1 MSINYTHY
9 RSLRF
14 LSRGISLPLLLLLL
28 ALSTV
33 FLFGNDRRDSF
44 NWRHAAWSV
53 NNMAIAANLSPDHNF
68 LLFEHRTLHDEA
80 TSYAPYSRYPIG
92 TYALIKLT
100 ILPFEDDKTTSLY
113 AARLLM
119 LLFFA
124 AAAVLAYFALYR
136 LTSDPWI
143 ALTAT
148 ALSFSSYY
156 WLHYNDAVS
165 SETSPRMF
173 GIMLTFYGMVI
184 FMQDGRFRQLLVK
197 SCIALLLCW
206 PVMSLLL
213 PFIILGL
220 VHEMVHSYTADSPS
234 SLLSRMRSVAA
245 SLLSSRYLILGVV
258 ALLFCALVMA
268 FNFTT
273 EYRALD
279 VPLAQLPTIQSML
292 KRLSINPVLLSTH
305 ADQLDWQPFLRN
317 QFFRIFVMSTPFSLF
332 SLFGYSALEIR
343 QSYFPDYLP
352 YLGIVIFGVCLL
364 GLMFVRHKILMA
376 TLLLAGWCWVL
387 PLRSSTGIHTQDA
400 LVFTGIPLVFFLNG
414 ASSLL
419 FILKRLSHRLSR
431 YLIAGLAVATLLVFV
446 LSNFSIASY
455 SFGRAT
461 ISKDLAADLATIHK
475 ITEGKNVSS
484 FRIAFP
490 LHGYDLLQMKSIMM
504 YYLTNTFINYYYY
517 NIHYPYDYLI
527 LHMRID
533 GDALLTPENR
543 HLFLYNHNT
552 LSLFDAYSHRM
563 ASIMSDKPVLH
574 SNFDIYLSENAI
586 TYIKEACQE
595 TDTQV
600 KFFLHITPRDMPD
613 LPAHRQ
619 QHGFDNFDFTF
630 YEFGLR
636 FNGKCLIHV
645 NLPEYDI
652 DRIVTGQFISGE
664 DTLWRGE
671 FSVRENK
678 LTASEINALELEYE
692 SIVSAEPALRSN
704 FDIYLSE
711 NAITYIKEACQET
724 DTQVKFFL
732 HITPRDMPDLPAH
745 RQQHGFDNFDFT
757 FYEFGLRF
765 NGKCLIHV
773 NLPEYDIDRIVT
785 GQFISG
791 EDTLWRGEFS
801 VRENKL
807 TASEINA
814 LELEYESIVSAE
826 PALRSNFDIYLSEN
840 VITYVK
846 EACQETDTQPRFF
859 LHIFPVDTNDLPDH
873 RQQHG
878 FDNFDFT
885 FNRRGVKFDGKCLA
899 SVDRPAYSIE
909 RMVTGQFIS
918 GQGKLWEEEF
928 SVDE

>member
-1 MSINYTHY
+1 MTNIYYNY
-9 RSLRF
+9 RSLKF
-14 LSRGISLPLLLLLL
+14 LSRGHFLPLLLLLL

-33 FLFGNDRRDSF
+33 FLFGNDRRDSL
-44 NWRHAAWSV
+44 NRNASLS
-53 NNMAIAANLSPDHNF
+53 NKNMAITANLSPDHNF
-68 LLFEHRTLHDEA
+68 LLFKYRTLNDEVHH
-80 TSYAPYSRYPIG
+80 YVPYSRWPIG

-100 ILPFEDDKTTSLY
+100 ILPFEDDKATSFY
-113 AARLLM
+113 AASLLM

-124 AAAVLAYFALYR
+124 ASAVLAYFALCR
-136 LTSDPWI
+136 LTFDPWI

-156 WLHYNDAVS
+156 WLHYNDAVA

-173 GIMLTFYGMVI
+173 GIMLTFHGMVI

-213 PFIILGL
+213 PFIVLGL
-220 VHEMVHSYTADSPS
+220 AHEMVHSYTADSPS

-245 SLLSSRYLILGVV
+245 SLFSSRYLILGVV

-317 QFFRIFVMSTPFSLF
+317 QFFRISVMSTPFSVF
-332 SLFGYSALEIR
+332 SLFGYSALEVR
-343 QSYFPDYLP
+343 QSYLPDYLP

-364 GLMFVRHKILMA
+364 GLIFVRHKILMA
-376 TLLLAGWCWVL
+376 TLLLGGWCWVL
-387 PLRSSTGIHTQDA
+387 PLRSSTGIHAMDA

-419 FILKRLSHRLSR
+419 SILKRLSPRLSR

-484 FRIAFP
+484 FRSTFP
-490 LHGYDLLQMKSIMM
+490 LHGYGLLTMRHIMM
-504 YYLTNTFINYYYY
+504 YYLTNTFIDYYNY

-527 LHMRID
+527 LPMRID

-543 HLFLYNHNT
+543 HLFLYKHNT
-552 LSLFDAYSHRM
+552 LSLFDAYQ
-563 ASIMSDKPVLH
+563 AAYESIVSAEPVLR

-586 TYIKEACQE
+586 TYVKEACQE
-595 TDTQV
+595 TDTQTR
-600 KFFLHITPRDMPD
+600 FFLHIIPVDTNNLPD
-613 LPAHRQ
+613 HRKQ
-619 QHGFDNFDFTF
+619 YRFDSFN
-630 YEFGLR
+630 FGLGMYGVR
-636 FNGKCLIHV
+636 FYGKCMATV

-652 DRIVTGQFISGE
+652 DRIVTGQFISGQGK
-664 DTLWRGE
+664 LWRGE
-671 FSVRENK
+671 FSVRENQ
-678 LTASEINALELEYE
+678 LTASEIHALELEYE

-704 FDIYLSE
+704 FDIYL
-711 NAITYIKEACQET
+711 
-724 DTQVKFFL
+724 
-732 HITPRDMPDLPAH
+732 
-745 RQQHGFDNFDFT
+745 
-757 FYEFGLRF
+757 
-765 NGKCLIHV
+765 
-773 NLPEYDIDRIVT
+773 
-785 GQFISG
+785 
-791 EDTLWRGEFS
+791 
-801 VRENKL
+801 REN
-807 TASEINA
+807 
-814 LELEYESIVSAE
+814 
-826 PALRSNFDIYLSEN
+826 D
-840 VITYVK
+840 ITYVK

-885 FNRRGVKFDGKCLA
+885 FYKFGLRFNGKCLIHVNLPEYDIDHIVTGQFISSQGKLWRGEFSVRENQLTASGIDARELEYESIVSAEPALRSNFDIYLSENAITYVKEACQETDTQAKFFLHIFPVDTNDLPDHRQQHGFDNFDFDFNRRGVKFDGKCLA

-909 RMVTGQFIS
+909 RMVAGQFIS

>member
-1 MSINYTHY
+1 MQ
-9 RSLRF
+9 L
-14 LSRGISLPLLLLLL
+14 
-28 ALSTV
+28 V
-33 FLFGNDRRDSF
+33 
-44 NWRHAAWSV
+44 
-53 NNMAIAANLSPDHNF
+53 ANFSPDHNF
-68 LLFEHRTLHDEA
+68 LLFYHRILNDGT
-80 TSYAPYSRYPIG
+80 TSYEPYSRYPIG
-92 TYALIKLT
+92 TYALIKLA
-100 ILPFEDDKTTSLY
+100 ILPFEDDKATSLY

-148 ALSFSSYY
+148 ALSFSSFHWMYY
-156 WLHYNDAVS
+156 KDIIL
-165 SETSPRMF
+165 TQLSPRMF

-184 FMQDGRFRQLLVK
+184 FMQDGRFRQLLIK
-197 SCIALLLCW
+197 SCVALLLCW

-213 PFIILGL
+213 PFVVLGL
-220 VHEMVHSYTADSPS
+220 AHEMVHSYAAN
-234 SLLSRMRSVAA
+234 SLLPLWSHMRSVAA
-245 SLLSSRYLILGVV
+245 SLFSSRYLILGVV

-268 FNFTT
+268 FNFTN

-292 KRLSINPVLLSTH
+292 MRLSINPVLLSTN

-317 QFFRIFVMSTPFSLF
+317 QFFRISVMSTPFSLF

-343 QSYFPDYLP
+343 QSSFPDYLP

-364 GLMFVRHKILMA
+364 GLMFGRHKILMA

-387 PLRSSTGIHTQDA
+387 PLRSSTGLHTHDA

-446 LSNFSIASY
+446 LSNFSIASD
-455 SFGRAT
+455 SFGRDAISKEIVSDVAT
-461 ISKDLAADLATIHK
+461 IRK
-475 ITEGKNVSS
+475 ITEGKNV
-484 FRIAFP
+484 FNPRITFP
-490 LHGYDLLQMKSIMM
+490 LHNLLEVNSIID
-504 YYLTNTFINYYYY
+504 YYLTNTFIYYAYDP
-517 NIHYPYDYLI
+517 HYPYDYLI
-527 LHMRID
+527 LDTRID

-563 ASIMSDKPVLH
+563 ASIMSADPVLH
-574 SNFDIYLSENAI
+574 SNFDIYLSENVI
-586 TYIKEACQE
+586 TYVKEACQE
-595 TDTQV
+595 TDTQAPFFMHIIPV
-600 KFFLHITPRDMPD
+600 DTNDHREQHGDYFYLDFDVTGLRFDGKCLIHVNLPEYDVDHIVTGQFIFGEDTLWRGAFSVRENQLTASEINALELEYESIVSAEPVLRSNFDIYLSENDITYVKEACQETDTQTKFFLHIFPVDTND
-613 LPAHRQ
+613 LPDHRQ
-619 QHGFDNFDFTF
+619 QYGFDNFDFTF
-630 YEFGLR
+630 YKFGLR

-652 DRIVTGQFISGE
+652 DRIVTGQFISGQGK
-664 DTLWRGE
+664 LWRGE

-678 LTASEINALELEYE
+678 LTAS
-692 SIVSAEPALRSN
+692 
-704 FDIYLSE
+704 
-711 NAITYIKEACQET
+711 
-724 DTQVKFFL
+724 
-732 HITPRDMPDLPAH
+732 
-745 RQQHGFDNFDFT
+745 G
-757 FYEFGLRF
+757 
-765 NGKCLIHV
+765 
-773 NLPEYDIDRIVT
+773 ID
-785 GQFISG
+785 
-791 EDTLWRGEFS
+791 
-801 VRENKL
+801 
-807 TASEINA
+807 A

-846 EACQETDTQPRFF
+846 EACQETDTQAKFF
-859 LHIFPVDTNDLPDH
+859 LHIYPVDTNDLPDH

-878 FDNFDFT
+878 FDNFDFD

-899 SVDRPAYSIE
+899 SVDRPEYDID

>member
-14 LSRGISLPLLLLLL
+14 LSRGHFLPLLLLLL

-44 NWRHAAWSV
+44 NRNAALS
-53 NNMAIAANLSPDHNF
+53 NKNMAIAANLSPDHNF
-68 LLFEHRTLHDEA
+68 LLFEHRTLNDEA
-80 TSYAPYSRYPIG
+80 TSYAPYSRWPIG
-92 TYALIKLT
+92 TYVLIKLT
-100 ILPFEDDKTTSLY
+100 ILPFEDDKATSFY
-113 AARLLM
+113 AASLLM

-124 AAAVLAYFALYR
+124 ATAVLAYFALCR
-136 LTSDPWI
+136 LTFDPWI

-156 WLHYNDAVS
+156 WLHYNDAVA

-173 GIMLTFYGMVI
+173 GTMLTFYGMVI

-213 PFIILGL
+213 PFVVLGL
-220 VHEMVHSYTADSPS
+220 AHEMVHSYTADSPS

-292 KRLSINPVLLSTH
+292 KRLSINPILLSTH

-317 QFFRIFVMSTPFSLF
+317 QFSRISVMSTPFSLF
-332 SLFGYSALEIR
+332 SLFGYSALEVR

-387 PLRSSTGIHTQDA
+387 PLRSSTGIHTLDA

-461 ISKDLAADLATIHK
+461 ISKDLAADLATIRK
-475 ITEGKNVSS
+475 RTEGKNVSS

-490 LHGYDLLQMKSIMM
+490 LHGYDLLKMRRIMM
-504 YYLTNTFINYYYY
+504 YYLTNTFIDYY
-517 NIHYPYDYLI
+517 NYDIHYPYDYLI

-543 HLFLYNHNT
+543 HLFLYNHNA
-552 LSLFDAYSHRM
+552 LSLPDAYQ
-563 ASIMSDKPVLH
+563 AAYESIVSAAPVLR
-574 SNFDIYLSENAI
+574 SNFDIYLSENSI
-586 TYIKEACQE
+586 TYVKEACQKTDTQAKVFLHISPVDTNDLPDHRKQYGFDSFDFWLGRSGARFYGKCMATVKLLEYDIDRIVTGQFIPGQGKLWRGEFSVRENKLTTSEINALELEYESIVSAEPVLRSNFDIYLSENDITYVKEPCQE
-595 TDTQV
+595 TDTQAKV
-600 KFFLHITPRDMPD
+600 FLHISPVDTND
-613 LPAHRQ
+613 LPDHRQ

-652 DRIVTGQFISGE
+652 DRIVTGQFIS
-664 DTLWRGE
+664 
-671 FSVRENK
+671 S
-678 LTASEINALELEYE
+678 
-692 SIVSAEPALRSN
+692 
-704 FDIYLSE
+704 
-711 NAITYIKEACQET
+711 
-724 DTQVKFFL
+724 
-732 HITPRDMPDLPAH
+732 
-745 RQQHGFDNFDFT
+745 
-757 FYEFGLRF
+757 
-765 NGKCLIHV
+765 
-773 NLPEYDIDRIVT
+773 
-785 GQFISG
+785 
-791 EDTLWRGEFS
+791 
-801 VRENKL
+801 
-807 TASEINA
+807 
-814 LELEYESIVSAE
+814 
-826 PALRSNFDIYLSEN
+826 
-840 VITYVK
+840 
-846 EACQETDTQPRFF
+846 
-859 LHIFPVDTNDLPDH
+859 
-873 RQQHG
+873 
-878 FDNFDFT
+878 
-885 FNRRGVKFDGKCLA
+885 
-899 SVDRPAYSIE
+899 
-909 RMVTGQFIS
+909 
-918 GQGKLWEEEF
+918 QGKLWEGEF

>member
-1 MSINYTHY
+1 MQ
-9 RSLRF
+9 L
-14 LSRGISLPLLLLLL
+14 
-28 ALSTV
+28 V
-33 FLFGNDRRDSF
+33 
-44 NWRHAAWSV
+44 
-53 NNMAIAANLSPDHNF
+53 ANFSPDHNF
-68 LLFEHRTLHDEA
+68 LLFYHRILNDGT
-80 TSYAPYSRYPIG
+80 TSYEPYSRYPIG
-92 TYALIKLT
+92 TYALIKLA
-100 ILPFEDDKTTSLY
+100 ILPFEDDKATSLY

-148 ALSFSSYY
+148 ALSFSSFHWMYY
-156 WLHYNDAVS
+156 KDIIL
-165 SETSPRMF
+165 TQLSPRMF
-173 GIMLTFYGMVI
+173 GIVLTFYGMVI
-184 FMQDGRFRQLLVK
+184 FMQDGRFRQLLIK
-197 SCIALLLCW
+197 SCVALLLCW

-213 PFIILGL
+213 PFVILGL
-220 VHEMVHSYTADSPS
+220 AHEMVHSYAAN
-234 SLLSRMRSVAA
+234 SLLPLWSRMRSVAA
-245 SLLSSRYLILGVV
+245 SLLSSRYLLLGVV

-292 KRLSINPVLLSTH
+292 MRLSINPVLLSTH
-305 ADQLDWQPFLRN
+305 SQLDWQPFLRE
-317 QFFRIFVMSTPFSLF
+317 QFFRITVMSTPFALF

-343 QSYFPDYLP
+343 QSSFPDYLP

-364 GLMFVRHKILMA
+364 GLIFVRHKILMA

-387 PLRSSTGIHTQDA
+387 PLRSSTGIHTHDA

-446 LSNFSIASY
+446 LSNFSIASD
-455 SFGRAT
+455 SFGRDAISKEIVSDVAT
-461 ISKDLAADLATIHK
+461 IRK
-475 ITEGKNVSS
+475 ITEGKNV
-484 FRIAFP
+484 FNPRITFP
-490 LHGYDLLQMKSIMM
+490 LHNLLEVNSIID
-504 YYLTNTFINYYYY
+504 YYLTNTFIYYAYDP
-517 NIHYPYDYLI
+517 HYPYDYLI

-552 LSLFDAYSHRM
+552 LSLFDAYSHHM
-563 ASIMSDKPVLH
+563 ASIMSAYPVLH
-574 SNFDIYLSENAI
+574 SNFDIYLSENVI
-586 TYIKEACQE
+586 TYVKEACQE
-595 TDTQV
+595 TDTQAPFFMHIIPV
-600 KFFLHITPRDMPD
+600 DTNDPLDHREQHGDYFYLDFDVTGLRFDGKCLIHVNLPEYDIDHIVTGQFIFGEDTLWRGAFSVRENQLTASEINALELEYESIVSAEPVLRSNFDIYLSENDITYVKEACQETDTQTKFFLHIFPVDTND
-613 LPAHRQ
+613 LPDHRQ
-619 QHGFDNFDFTF
+619 QYGFDNFDFTF
-630 YEFGLR
+630 YKFGLR

-652 DRIVTGQFISGE
+652 DRIVTGQFISGQGK
-664 DTLWRGE
+664 LWRGE
-671 FSVRENK
+671 VSVRENQ
-678 LTASEINALELEYE
+678 LTASGIDALELEYE

-711 NAITYIKEACQET
+711 NAITY
-724 DTQVKFFL
+724 
-732 HITPRDMPDLPAH
+732 
-745 RQQHGFDNFDFT
+745 
-757 FYEFGLRF
+757 
-765 NGKCLIHV
+765 
-773 NLPEYDIDRIVT
+773 
-785 GQFISG
+785 
-791 EDTLWRGEFS
+791 
-801 VRENKL
+801 
-807 TASEINA
+807 
-814 LELEYESIVSAE
+814 
-826 PALRSNFDIYLSEN
+826 
-840 VITYVK
+840 VK
-846 EACQETDTQPRFF
+846 EACQETDTQAKFF
-859 LHIFPVDTNDLPDH
+859 LHIYPVDTNDLPDH

-878 FDNFDFT
+878 FDNFDFD

-899 SVDRPAYSIE
+899 SVDRPEYDID